1 MTNIDLEYENTVK
14 FLFSQLPMFQRD
26 GASAYKKDLTNT
38 VRLCEFIGN
47 PEHQFKSVHIAG
59 TNGKG
64 SSSHYLAAI
73 MQEAGYKTGLYT
85 SPHLKSFTERIKI
98 NGVEISKEAVVE
110 FVDLIKPMIE
120 EVKPSFF
127 EITVAMCF
135 HYFAKEQVDIA
146 IVEVG
151 MGGRLDSTNVIL
163 PEVSLIT
170 NISKDHQQWL
180 GTDLVTIAGEK
191 AGIIKEHIPVVV
203 SERQPEIEKVFVDHA
218 NKLEAKLSFAE
229 DSINL
234 NVDNGLIVDM
244 GNHELRIGKF
254 QEGSY
259 QFKNLKGVLK
269 VIQILGDR
277 GFHIDDDAII
287 SGIESAFKLTD
298 LKGRWQKLGE
308 KPLKY
313 CDVGHNEAGMRYV
326 VDQINKYEFE
336 KLHIVIGMVNDKDL
350 SSVLKLMP
358 KEAQY
363 YFCQAEIP
371 RALPASQLQQLA
383 SEYDLIGYCIPNVNK
398 AIETA
403 ENNAG
408 ENDFIFIGG
417 SNFVVAEIE
426 NL

>member
-38 VRLCEFIGN
+38 IKLCQFLGN
-47 PEHQFKSVHIAG
+47 PEHQFKSVHVAG

-73 MQEAGYKTGLYT
+73 MQKAGYKTGLYT

-98 NGVEISKEAVVE
+98 NGVEITKEAVVE
-110 FVDLIKPMIE
+110 FVDLIKPLIE
-120 EVKPSFF
+120 EIKPSFF

-146 IVEVG
+146 IIEVG
-151 MGGRLDSTNVIL
+151 MGGRLDSTNVII

-170 NISKDHQQWL
+170 NISNDHQQWL
-180 GTDLVTIAGEK
+180 GNDIATIAGEK
-191 AGIIKEHIPVVV
+191 AGIIKEHIPTVI
-203 SERQPEIEKVFVDHA
+203 SERQPEIERVFV
-218 NKLEAKLSFAE
+218 ERAKQLNSYLYFAE
-229 DSINL
+229 DYVQVRTNEGLVINTDNMEV
-234 NVDNGLIVDM
+234 NVHHV
-244 GNHELRIGKF
+244 
-254 QEGSY
+254 QEAAY
-259 QFKNLKGVLK
+259 QQRNLKGVIK
-269 VIQILGDR
+269 AVEILRDR
-277 GFHIDDDAII
+277 GFDVN
-287 SGIESAFKLTD
+287 ESAIMAGVEEAFAITG
-298 LKGRWQKLGE
+298 LKGRWQKLGS

-313 CDVGHNEAGMRYV
+313 CDVGHNEAGLRYV
-326 VDQINKYEFE
+326 ISQIKNYTFD
-336 KLHIVIGMVNDKDL
+336 KLHIVIGVVNDKEL
-350 SSVLKLMP
+350 TSVMQLLP

-363 YFCQAEIP
+363 YFCHADIP
-371 RALPASQLQQLA
+371 RALPAAKLQQVA

-398 AIETA
+398 AIEVA
-403 ENNAG
+403 ENNAS

-426 NL
+426 GL